1 MAGPCVIDTPSIE
14 LLVTG
19 SPGELSANVR
29 NPASSGSATQGDDT
43 THVVTDNDTPHIQT
57 RTFTIDNSAGTD
69 EMKGII
75 TVALNPIWAGLPDGP
90 ISLLWEASLTVD
102 GSASDQRDTVTQ
114 ALVANEVVQFCPG
127 VLVGQFVVP
136 AGGSINVTW
145 EKRITND
152 GASATWSFRMGGDK
166 AVWTESF

>member
-1 MAGPCVIDTPSIE
+1 MAGPCVDDTETIE

-43 THVVTDNDTPHIQT
+43 THVVTDHNVAHVQT
-57 RTFTIDNSAGTD
+57 RSFTIDNSAGTT

-75 TVALNPIWAGLPDGP
+75 IVALNPIWAGLPDGP
-90 ISLLWEASLTVD
+90 ASLLWEASLTVD
-102 GSASDQRDTVTQ
+102 GSMADQRDTVTQ
-114 ALVANEVVQFCPG
+114 AIVENEVVQLCPG
-127 VLVGQFVVP
+127 SLVGQYVVP
-136 AGGSINVTW
+136 AGGSITCSW
-145 EKRITND
+145 EKRVTND

-166 AVWTESF
+166 VVWSESF